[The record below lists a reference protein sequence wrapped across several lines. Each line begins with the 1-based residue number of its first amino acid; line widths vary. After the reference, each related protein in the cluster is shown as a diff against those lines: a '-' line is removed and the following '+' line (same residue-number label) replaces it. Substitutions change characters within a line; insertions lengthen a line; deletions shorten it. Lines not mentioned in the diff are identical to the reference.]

1 MYKYNMAYTI
11 NNANLISDV
20 NTISK
25 GTVYNYLRPNAF
37 KFVIKDLPHVAYTC
51 QSANLPSVQNG
62 FAVQP
67 TPFVDLPRIGDKLN
81 YAEFNI
87 RFLISE
93 DMVNYIELLEWLIA
107 LGFPNDYQQYSGF
120 VGERLNRFPFMSTVD
135 GNSEP
140 AAYSDGTLTILDSAN
155 NPKTNIIFKD
165 LFPIAVEALDFD
177 ITSGSVEYFIG
188 ISTFKYRTFEVEAL

>member
-1 MYKYNMAYTI
+1 MAYQI
-11 NNANLISDV
+11 NSSNIISSV
-20 NTISK
+20 NTPNK
-25 GTVYNYLRPNAF
+25 GTVYNFLRPNAF

-51 QSANLPSVQNG
+51 QSANLPSLQNG

-67 TPFVDLPRIGDKLN
+67 TPFVDLPRIGDKLT

-93 DMVNYIELLEWLIA
+93 DMVNYIELVEWLIA
-107 LGFPNDYQQYSGF
+107 LGFPDSYNQYKSF
-120 VGERLNRFPFMSTVD
+120 VGDRLNRFPFLSTVD
-135 GNSEP
+135 GNTEP
-140 AAYSDGTLTILDSAN
+140 AAYSDGTLTILDSSN

-177 ITSGSVEYFIG
+177 ITSGAVEYFIG
-188 ISTFKYRTFEVEAL
+188 IATFKYRSFEVEAL

>member
-1 MYKYNMAYTI
+1 MAYQI
-11 NNANLISDV
+11 ESANVLSSV
-20 NTISK
+20 NTSNK
-25 GTVYNYLRPNAF
+25 GIVYNFLRPNAF

-62 FAVQP
+62 FALQP

-87 RFLISE
+87 RFLIAE
-93 DMVNYIELLEWLIA
+93 DMVNYTELLEWLIA
-107 LGFPNDYQQYSGF
+107 LGFPESYGQYSGF
-120 VGERLNRFPFMSTVD
+120 VGERLNRFPFLSTVE
-135 GNSEP
+135 GNTEP
-140 AAYSDGTLTILDSAN
+140 AAYSDGTLTILDSSN

-177 ITSGSVEYFIG
+177 ITSGAVDFFIG
-188 ISTFKYRTFEVEAL
+188 TASFKYRTFEIEAL